1 MKFIV
6 DKFLIISSLIFL
18 CCLGYGVILYALPP
32 EIMEKHFVTSVYS
45 SSRYFWGTLSFISP
59 IPLLYWWFFIFLICG
74 IYLGYLRMRKNLG
87 IKKLIQKVLAFILLH
102 FSFFYLSWGFN
113 YFKIPLR
120 DRLDLNHDIA
130 YFEFERELNEITDE
144 LCNLRV
150 ELNFENK
157 NFTFLEIERELRIRV
172 ADVFNELFVFGNNRV
187 RVRVLEPAGCLLVFG
202 TAGIFWPFSGEGYVD
217 SGLDSLVI
225 PFTMAHEFAHGF
237 GWTDEGECN
246 FIALL
251 ACRKSDKGLIRYSA
265 ELSYWRYLMS
275 NAFRLYPELYKKYLS
290 EISIPIQMDLK
301 SIDYHN
307 NQFPEILPEL
317 RDWIY
322 DRYLIFNGVKGGS
335 QSYTGIIKW
344 VINYRKRRI

>member
-1 MKFIV
+1 MILGLTNQAKGIEKKDILTEYYDIQTLNEIALLNTHDV
-6 DKFLIISSLIFL
+6 IKVSAAHANSISDHYDFLTCGGAMGLN
-18 CCLGYGVILYALPP
+18 CG
-32 EIMEKHFVTSVYS
+32 
-45 SSRYFWGTLSFISP
+45 
-59 IPLLYWWFFIFLICG
+59 PLLISI
-74 IYLGYLRMRKNLG
+74 
-87 IKKLIQKVLAFILLH
+87 
-102 FSFFYLSWGFN
+102 
-113 YFKIPLR
+113 
-120 DRLDLNHDIA
+120 
-130 YFEFERELNEITDE
+130 NEITDE

-150 ELNFENK
+150 ELNIENN

-275 NAFRLYPELYKKYLS
+275 NAFRIYPELYKKYLS
-290 EISIPIQMDLK
+290 EISIPIQRDLK

-317 RDWIY
+317 RDWFY